1 MKREKMI
8 FKVRRKSILKLKSF
22 ECRSFNFQIIFMFQ
36 KCPKYHITICLSSDQ
51 NAENSTCR
59 IIDQNRTFG
68 KVRKVQNAY
77 VKHY

>member
-1 MKREKMI
+1 M
-8 FKVRRKSILKLKSF
+8 SQ
-22 ECRSFNFQIIFMFQ
+22 FQIIFMFQ